1 MDGLCEKLIAN
12 YEINASNVRKTKGYY
27 VMSDANANTYSL
39 RKTSDS
45 DERIALR
52 LLLQE
57 HLVNNGF
64 VDIEKIYKTKTGEL
78 FASLGEQKYILCDN
92 IVGRE
97 SDFNEPGELTK
108 ILTKLALF
116 HYKTE
121 GLSEVCEQFYAKD
134 LTQSLSKMR
143 TELAMLR
150 KKVVASKSLSNF
162 DILFLKNYEHYEK
175 NIHMSSELLKSAKY
189 SEKLKDAF
197 SKNSFCHNMLKKES
211 LVIKDGEVFIAMLS
225 GAYVDHFSADIALVI
240 NKYMKY
246 VTQRQVGIVE
256 LIDKYCDCAK
266 TEVDGDDLKIIL
278 ARLLMPGA
286 FLEAAREYYSKKRS
300 WAPSALISE
309 IEHEINSKAQ
319 AFEYIEPL
327 MRICGLD

>member
-27 VMSDANANTYSL
+27 VISDANSNTYSL

-57 HLVNNGF
+57 HLANNGF
-64 VDIEKIYKTKTGEL
+64 ADIEKIYKTKTGEL

-92 IVGRE
+92 ITGRE

-108 ILTKLALF
+108 ILAKLALF
-116 HYKTE
+116 HHKTE
-121 GLSEVCEQFYAKD
+121 GLPAVLEQFYAKD
-134 LTQSLSKMR
+134 LTQSLSKMHS
-143 TELAMLR
+143 ELVMLR
-150 KKVVASKSLSNF
+150 KKVAASKSLSNF

-175 NIHMSSELLKSAKY
+175 NIHISLELLNSAKY
-189 SEKLKDAF
+189 SEKLKGAF

-211 LVIKDGEVFIAMLS
+211 LVIKAGEVFIAMLS
-225 GAYVDHFSADIALVI
+225 GVYVDHFSADIALIV

-246 VTQRQVGIVE
+246 VSQRQIGIIE
-256 LIDKYCDCAK
+256 LIDMYCDCAK
-266 TEVDGDDLKIIL
+266 TKVDKDDLKIIL

-300 WAPSALISE
+300 WAPSVLISE
-309 IEHEINSKAQ
+309 LEHEVNSKAQ
-319 AFEYIEPL
+319 ALEYIEPL
-327 MRICGLD
+327 MWICELD